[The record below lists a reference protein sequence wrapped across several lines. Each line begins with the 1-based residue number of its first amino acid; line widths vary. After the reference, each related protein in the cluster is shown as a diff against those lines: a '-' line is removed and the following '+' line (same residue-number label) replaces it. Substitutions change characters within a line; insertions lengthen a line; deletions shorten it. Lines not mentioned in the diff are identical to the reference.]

1 MPEYADSYPR
11 GIGNLTG
18 DLTALRAWARA
29 SDIDKGTFTY
39 RDGMIF
45 LGAAADGTLLGLDD
59 NRHCLT
65 VAGSRAGKGV
75 SVIVPNLCL
84 YPGSA
89 LVIDP
94 KGEIKW
100 NATKGKY
107 KTSFFLKDKTFYPT
121 PLKGGS

>member
-65 VAGSRAGKGV
+65 VAFGMLTDVEG
-75 SVIVPNLCL
+75 
-84 YPGSA
+84 
-89 LVIDP
+89 
-94 KGEIKW
+94 GEVK
-100 NATKGKY
+100 TKDLDG
-107 KTSFFLKDKTFYPT
+107 TN
-121 PLKGGS
+121 